1 MQQKTFLFVLLHDV
15 QQATLMEPDEEWSN
29 VYFDRSEVAQM
40 ESPRAGAA
48 CAVMPFADGEEE
60 GSTVPRL

>member
-1 MQQKTFLFVLLHDV
+1 
-15 QQATLMEPDEEWSN
+15 MEPDEEWSN

-60 GSTVPRL
+60 GSTVVFAVHQRRFERKIFYSRMNNTV

>member
-1 MQQKTFLFVLLHDV
+1 MYDV